1 MTWHEGAAFND
12 STAYEWGKYIGGRY
26 PGLSHFRKRSPEIQ
40 YSAQFNE
47 FLTKLKTVLSE
58 DSEAWKTVKTVD
70 ISFLSSA
77 EDPSVDV
84 SPAEARAFLHGEE
97 EVDVNLAAASLNSI
111 CDATFGNH

>member
-1 MTWHEGAAFND
+1 METQMEKFFSQSG
-12 STAYEWGKYIGGRY
+12 SE
-26 PGLSHFRKRSPEIQ
+26 
-40 YSAQFNE
+40 
-47 FLTKLKTVLSE
+47 LKTVLSE